1 MSNLVNDLTIIIV
14 LYQEKLELIQS
25 CLKNIKNFKII
36 IIDND
41 NNLKIKNKIIKEF
54 KIQKYILHEKNI
66 GFTKAANI
74 AINLV
79 DTKYV
84 MNLNADCLIKE
95 DAILELVL
103 AKQKYQNCFIIS
115 PTFYNIN
122 NELTLNSSN
131 FSNNNILSNHKIFE
145 GDVCV
150 DWVLGSAILFEKK
163 EMEEIGMFDD
173 NLFLYFPDK
182 DICRRGFL
190 KKKSTIQ
197 LSKVRAIHAHG
208 VPKTKNF
215 FKKIF
220 LIHYH
225 FTFDELYY
233 YFKINEHHKIFNK
246 LKKKIPNYW
255 IKFLLNILIL
265 RFDRSIRYIALILAF
280 FKFKRF
286 MKNYSN

>member
-1 MSNLVNDLTIIIV
+1 MSNLIDDITIIIV

-41 NNLKIKNKIIKEF
+41 NNLEIKDKIVKEF

-79 DTKYV
+79 DTKYA

-115 PTFYNIN
+115 PTFYNTN

-131 FSNNNILSNHKIFE
+131 FVNNNIPSNNKAFE

-163 EMEEIGMFDD
+163 EMEEIGMFDN

-190 KKKSTIQ
+190 KKKSTIL
-197 LSKVRAIHAHG
+197 LSKVRAIHSHG

-220 LIHYH
+220 LRNYH

-233 YFKINEHHKIFNK
+233 YYKINKHHEIFKK
-246 LKKKIPNYW
+246 LKNKIPNYF
-255 IKFLLNILIL
+255 IKILFSTLFLRLDKIVLYV
-265 RFDRSIRYIALILAF
+265 SKILAF
-280 FKFKRF
+280 YKFKNF
-286 MKNYSN
+286 LKNK

>member
-1 MSNLVNDLTIIIV
+1 MSNLINDITIIIV

-41 NNLKIKNKIIKEF
+41 NNLNIKNKIIQEF
-54 KIQKYILHEKNI
+54 KIKKYILHKKNI

-74 AINLV
+74 AIDLV
-79 DTKYV
+79 DTKYA

-95 DAILELVL
+95 NAILELVL

-115 PTFYNIN
+115 PTFYNTN

-131 FSNNNILSNHKIFE
+131 FSNNNILLNHNDFE

-163 EMEEIGMFDD
+163 EMKEIGMFDD

-182 DICRRGFL
+182 DICRRGFS

-197 LSKVRAIHAHG
+197 LSKVKAIHAHG
-208 VPKTKNF
+208 IPKTKNF

-220 LIHYH
+220 LRHYH

-233 YFKINEHHKIFNK
+233 HFKIDEHHQIFDK
-246 LKKKIPNYW
+246 LKKNYL
-255 IKFLLNILIL
+255 IILLN
-265 RFDRSIRYIALILAF
+265 FY
-280 FKFKRF
+280 
-286 MKNYSN
+286 

>member
-1 MSNLVNDLTIIIV
+1 MSNLVNDITIIIV

-41 NNLKIKNKIIKEF
+41 NNLKIKSKILKEF

-66 GFTKAANI
+66 GLSKAANI

-84 MNLNADCLIKE
+84 MNLNADCLIKQ

-103 AKQKYQNCFIIS
+103 AKQKYKNCFMIS
-115 PTFYNIN
+115 PTFYNMN
-122 NELTLNSSN
+122 NELTLTSSN
-131 FSNNNILSNHKIFE
+131 FSNNSILSNHKSFE

-150 DWVLGSAILFEKK
+150 DWVLCSGVLFEKK

-182 DICRRGFL
+182 DICRRAFL
-190 KKKSTIQ
+190 KKKSIIQ
-197 LSKVRAIHAHG
+197 IYKVRAIHAHG
-208 VPKTKNF
+208 ISKTKNF
-215 FKKIF
+215 FKRIF
-220 LIHYH
+220 LRYYH
-225 FTFDELYY
+225 FTSDELYY
-233 YFKINEHHKIFNK
+233 HFKNNEHHKIYNK
-246 LKKKIPNYW
+246 LKKKIPIYI
-255 IKFLLNILIL
+255 IKFLLNIFIL
-265 RFDRSIRYIALILAF
+265 RFDKSIRFYAMILAY
-280 FKFKRF
+280 FKFKYF
-286 MKNYSN
+286 LKNN